1 MDFDFMASNSNMYRA
16 WYFSL
21 AMGSIIRIA
30 FWVIYF
36 MAAASVKGCYV
47 RKICSFFLENGL
59 EARKNELELIDELCS
74 N

>member
-1 MDFDFMASNSNMYRA
+1 
-16 WYFSL
+16 
-21 AMGSIIRIA
+21 MGSIIRIA